1 MLKARKLV
9 DAFGMHVIFKFKFIV
24 MFLPFKVIKGV
35 GFAVLVYRSA
45 HTMYLYRYI
54 VANYGY
60 NERYT

>member
-9 DAFGMHVIFKFKFIV
+9 D
-24 MFLPFKVIKGV
+24 V

>member
-1 MLKARKLV
+1 
-9 DAFGMHVIFKFKFIV
+9 MHVIFKFIV
-24 MFLPFKVIKGV
+24 MFLSFKVIKGV